1 MVFSHFGITCRGWAW
16 GSTGGWCFQIW
27 AAFCRGWAWGST
39 GGQFFTDA
47 FVCVPQL
54 SPDLQVDYESYKWT
68 KLNPDNEADKKTIN
82 DYFRWEG
89 DFGGKKFNQGKIFK

>member
-1 MVFSHFGITCRGWAW
+1 MSLVEGGHGVLLVDGVFKLGQHFVE
-16 GSTGGWCFQIW
+16 GGHGVPLVDSF
-27 AAFCRGWAWGST
+27 
-39 GGQFFTDA
+39 FFTDA